1 MSPYVEK
8 KVNRQEIVNEIMVL
22 IAAYPLL
29 VFTPWIWNK
38 ELIENTGWLLIAIIA
53 LNVLFN
59 IMIVIVLAI
68 KRAIRRIK
76 LKCI

>member
-1 MSPYVEK
+1 
-8 KVNRQEIVNEIMVL
+8 MVL

-29 VFTPWIWNK
+29 VFTPWIWNE

-59 IMIVIVLAI
+59 VLIIIVLAI
-68 KRAIRRIK
+68 KRTIRRIK